1 MDILVY
7 SVSVL
12 ISMIVVILIGSKFV
26 RPIVVVKD
34 EKLVYTILLVIGIIW
49 GGILDIF
56 ISPLLTGVGF
66 GIIAGVIHLMVD
78 CRENKG

>member
-7 SVSVL
+7 SVSVI

-34 EKLVYTILLVIGIIW
+34 KKHVYTILLVLGIIW

-56 ISPLLTGVGF
+56 ISPVLTGVGF

-78 CRENKG
+78 YRVN